1 MIPFWGAHAS
11 RVRSPFL
18 IPRTARS
25 PVDLAKRTGYLF
37 GAMNSKHLLIVSLA
51 LNVVAGFFIFAGV
64 QSMEELPLGQALPAT
79 DAPLGQATAHPQ
91 QVVTNTVVKQM
102 TWETVEASS
111 YLDYIDNLR
120 RIGCPEKTIRD
131 IILADVNKLYKTK
144 RRAASGQKKFEF
156 WKANAMFGMGM
167 DKDNVET
174 MRELNAER
182 DELLKQLGIES
193 SFESEMS
200 LILNPLQQSLGFLPE
215 QKQVAV
221 MKELQGIQSRIA
233 ELSEDGSAD
242 IEMVWKAQRET
253 EESIKGMLSEDE
265 YTGYLLRRSNTA
277 HQLRSQIAGFDPSE
291 EEFRT
296 VFKLKRA
303 FDEEYGEI
311 GINLDLLEEQL
322 KAQKTLN
329 EQIRQ
334 SLGDERY
341 ADYERAQDYQ
351 FQQIHSSLKKADLGT
366 GEAIQVYDMQKVA
379 QDAALQLRGNQTLNE
394 AERRERL
401 RQIRNETES
410 AIQQVVGTEGWEKF
424 NRPSNTRWLQSIS
437 PNEPKPVPTE
447 QPNP

>member
-1 MIPFWGAHAS
+1 
-11 RVRSPFL
+11 
-18 IPRTARS
+18 
-25 PVDLAKRTGYLF
+25 
-37 GAMNSKHLLIVSLA
+37 MNNKHLLIVSLA
-51 LNVVAGFFIFAGV
+51 LIVSVTLNVVGGFFIFAGV

-79 DAPLGQATAHPQ
+79 DSPLGQAAAHPQ
-91 QVVTNTVVKQM
+91 QVVTNTFVTNTVVKQM

-424 NRPSNTRWLQSIS
+424 YRPSNTRWLQSIS

>member
-1 MIPFWGAHAS
+1 
-11 RVRSPFL
+11 
-18 IPRTARS
+18 
-25 PVDLAKRTGYLF
+25 
-37 GAMNSKHLLIVSLA
+37 MNNKHLLIVSLA

-64 QSMEELPLGQALPAT
+64 QSVEELPLGQALPAT
-79 DAPLGQATAHPQ
+79 DSPLGQAAAHPQ

>member
-1 MIPFWGAHAS
+1 
-11 RVRSPFL
+11 
-18 IPRTARS
+18 
-25 PVDLAKRTGYLF
+25 
-37 GAMNSKHLLIVSLA
+37 MNNKHLLIVSLA
-51 LNVVAGFFIFAGV
+51 LIVSVTLNVVGGFFIFAGV
-64 QSMEELPLGQALPAT
+64 QSVEELPLGQALPAT
-79 DAPLGQATAHPQ
+79 DSPLGQAAAHPQ

-253 EESIKGMLSEDE
+253 EESIKGMLSEEE
-265 YTGYLLRRSNTA
+265 YTAYLLRKSNTA

>member
-1 MIPFWGAHAS
+1 
-11 RVRSPFL
+11 
-18 IPRTARS
+18 
-25 PVDLAKRTGYLF
+25 
-37 GAMNSKHLLIVSLA
+37 MNNKHLLIVSLA
-51 LNVVAGFFIFAGV
+51 LIVSVTLNVVGGFFIFAGV
-64 QSMEELPLGQALPAT
+64 QSVEELPLGQALPAT
-79 DAPLGQATAHPQ
+79 DSPLGQAAAHPQ

-120 RIGCPEKTIRD
+120 RIGCPEETIRD
-131 IILADVNKLYKTK
+131 IILADVNKLYKAK
-144 RRAASGQKKFEF
+144 RREAGSQKRFEF

>member
-1 MIPFWGAHAS
+1 
-11 RVRSPFL
+11 
-18 IPRTARS
+18 
-25 PVDLAKRTGYLF
+25 
-37 GAMNSKHLLIVSLA
+37 MNNKHLLIVSLA
-51 LNVVAGFFIFAGV
+51 LIVSVTLNVVGGFFIFAGV
-64 QSMEELPLGQALPAT
+64 QSVEELPLGQALPAT
-79 DAPLGQATAHPQ
+79 DSPLGQAAAHPQ

-120 RIGCPEKTIRD
+120 RIGCPE
-131 IILADVNKLYKTK
+131 NKLYKTK

-379 QDAALQLRGNQTLNE
+379 GKPDA
-394 AERRERL
+394 
-401 RQIRNETES
+401 
-410 AIQQVVGTEGWEKF
+410 
-424 NRPSNTRWLQSIS
+424 
-437 PNEPKPVPTE
+437 
-447 QPNP
+447 

>member
-1 MIPFWGAHAS
+1 
-11 RVRSPFL
+11 
-18 IPRTARS
+18 
-25 PVDLAKRTGYLF
+25 
-37 GAMNSKHLLIVSLA
+37 MNNKHLLIVSLA
-51 LNVVAGFFIFAGV
+51 LIVSVTLNVVGGFFIFAGV
-64 QSMEELPLGQALPAT
+64 QSVEELPLGQALPAT
-79 DAPLGQATAHPQ
+79 DSPLGQAAAHPQ

-379 QDAALQLRGNQTLNE
+379 LDAARQLGENQTLNE

>member
-1 MIPFWGAHAS
+1 
-11 RVRSPFL
+11 
-18 IPRTARS
+18 
-25 PVDLAKRTGYLF
+25 
-37 GAMNSKHLLIVSLA
+37 MNNKHLLIVSLA
-51 LNVVAGFFIFAGV
+51 LIVSVTLNVVGGFFIFAGV
-64 QSMEELPLGQALPAT
+64 QSVEELPLGQALPAT
-79 DAPLGQATAHPQ
+79 DSPLGQAAAHPQ

-167 DKDNVET
+167 DKDNVEP

-182 DELLKQLGIES
+182 DELLKQLVIES

>member
-1 MIPFWGAHAS
+1 
-11 RVRSPFL
+11 
-18 IPRTARS
+18 
-25 PVDLAKRTGYLF
+25 
-37 GAMNSKHLLIVSLA
+37 MNNKHLLIVSLA
-51 LNVVAGFFIFAGV
+51 LIVSVTLNVVGGFFIFAGV
-64 QSMEELPLGQALPAT
+64 QSVEELPLGQALPAT
-79 DAPLGQATAHPQ
+79 DSPLGQAAAHPQ
-91 QVVTNTVVKQM
+91 QVVTTTVVKQM
-102 TWETVEASS
+102 TWDTVEASS

-379 QDAALQLRGNQTLNE
+379 QDAALQLRGDQTLNE

>member
-1 MIPFWGAHAS
+1 
-11 RVRSPFL
+11 
-18 IPRTARS
+18 
-25 PVDLAKRTGYLF
+25 
-37 GAMNSKHLLIVSLA
+37 MNNKHLLIVSLA
-51 LNVVAGFFIFAGV
+51 LIVSVMLNVVGGFFIFAGV
-64 QSMEELPLGQALPAT
+64 QSVEELPLGQALPAT
-79 DAPLGQATAHPQ
+79 DSPLGQAAAHPQ

>member
-1 MIPFWGAHAS
+1 
-11 RVRSPFL
+11 
-18 IPRTARS
+18 
-25 PVDLAKRTGYLF
+25 
-37 GAMNSKHLLIVSLA
+37 MNSKHLLIVSLA

-79 DAPLGQATAHPQ
+79 DSPLGQAAAHPQ

>member
-1 MIPFWGAHAS
+1 
-11 RVRSPFL
+11 
-18 IPRTARS
+18 
-25 PVDLAKRTGYLF
+25 
-37 GAMNSKHLLIVSLA
+37 MNNKHLLIVSLA
-51 LNVVAGFFIFAGV
+51 LIVSVTLNVVGGFFIFAGV
-64 QSMEELPLGQALPAT
+64 QSVEELPLGQALPAT
-79 DAPLGQATAHPQ
+79 DSPLGQAAAHPQ

-291 EEFRT
+291 EEVRT
-296 VFKLKRA
+296 VFKLNRA

>member
-1 MIPFWGAHAS
+1 
-11 RVRSPFL
+11 
-18 IPRTARS
+18 
-25 PVDLAKRTGYLF
+25 
-37 GAMNSKHLLIVSLA
+37 MNNKHLLIVSLA

-64 QSMEELPLGQALPAT
+64 QSVEELPLGQALPAT
-79 DAPLGQATAHPQ
+79 DSPLGQAAAHPQ

-120 RIGCPEKTIRD
+120 RIGCPEETIRD

-144 RRAASGQKKFEF
+144 RREASGQKKLEF

>member
-1 MIPFWGAHAS
+1 
-11 RVRSPFL
+11 
-18 IPRTARS
+18 
-25 PVDLAKRTGYLF
+25 
-37 GAMNSKHLLIVSLA
+37 MNNKHLLIVSLA
-51 LNVVAGFFIFAGV
+51 LIVSVTLNVVGGFFIFAGV
-64 QSMEELPLGQALPAT
+64 QSVEELPLGQALPAT
-79 DAPLGQATAHPQ
+79 DSPLGQAAAHPQ

-401 RQIRNETES
+401 LQIRNETES

>member
-1 MIPFWGAHAS
+1 
-11 RVRSPFL
+11 
-18 IPRTARS
+18 
-25 PVDLAKRTGYLF
+25 
-37 GAMNSKHLLIVSLA
+37 MNNKHLLIVSLA
-51 LNVVAGFFIFAGV
+51 LIVSVTLNVVGGFFIFAGV
-64 QSMEELPLGQALPAT
+64 QSVEELPLGQALPAT
-79 DAPLGQATAHPQ
+79 DSPLGQATAHPQ

>member
-1 MIPFWGAHAS
+1 
-11 RVRSPFL
+11 
-18 IPRTARS
+18 
-25 PVDLAKRTGYLF
+25 
-37 GAMNSKHLLIVSLA
+37 MNNKHLLIVSLA
-51 LNVVAGFFIFAGV
+51 LIVSVTLNVVGGFFIFAGV
-64 QSMEELPLGQALPAT
+64 QSVEELPLGQALPAT
-79 DAPLGQATAHPQ
+79 DSPLGQAAAHPQ

-120 RIGCPEKTIRD
+120 RIGCPEETIRD
-131 IILADVNKLYKTK
+131 IILADVNKLYKAK
-144 RRAASGQKKFEF
+144 RREAGSQKRFEF

-193 SFESEMS
+193 SFESEKS

-410 AIQQVVGTEGWEKF
+410 AIQQVVGTYGGEKF
-424 NRPSNTRWLQSIS
+424 NPQATPVGSRASPPTNQNRCPPSNRTRNHFIDPLK
-437 PNEPKPVPTE
+437 N
-447 QPNP
+447 

>member
-1 MIPFWGAHAS
+1 
-11 RVRSPFL
+11 
-18 IPRTARS
+18 
-25 PVDLAKRTGYLF
+25 
-37 GAMNSKHLLIVSLA
+37 MNNKHLLIVSLA
-51 LNVVAGFFIFAGV
+51 LIVSVTLNVVGGFFIFAGV
-64 QSMEELPLGQALPAT
+64 QSVEELPLGQALPAT
-79 DAPLGQATAHPQ
+79 DAPLGQAAAHPQ

>member
-1 MIPFWGAHAS
+1 
-11 RVRSPFL
+11 
-18 IPRTARS
+18 
-25 PVDLAKRTGYLF
+25 
-37 GAMNSKHLLIVSLA
+37 MNNKHLLIVSLA
-51 LNVVAGFFIFAGV
+51 LIVSVTLNVVGGFFIFAGV

-79 DAPLGQATAHPQ
+79 DSPLGQAAAHPQ

-120 RIGCPEKTIRD
+120 RIGCPEETIRD

>member
-1 MIPFWGAHAS
+1 
-11 RVRSPFL
+11 
-18 IPRTARS
+18 
-25 PVDLAKRTGYLF
+25 
-37 GAMNSKHLLIVSLA
+37 MNNKHLLIVSLA
-51 LNVVAGFFIFAGV
+51 LIVSVTLNVVGGFFIFAGV

-79 DAPLGQATAHPQ
+79 DSPLGQAAAHPQ

>member
-1 MIPFWGAHAS
+1 
-11 RVRSPFL
+11 
-18 IPRTARS
+18 
-25 PVDLAKRTGYLF
+25 
-37 GAMNSKHLLIVSLA
+37 MNNKHLLIVSLA
-51 LNVVAGFFIFAGV
+51 LIVSVTLNVVGGFFIFAGV
-64 QSMEELPLGQALPAT
+64 QSVEELPLGQALPAT
-79 DAPLGQATAHPQ
+79 DSPLGQAAAHPQ

-120 RIGCPEKTIRD
+120 RIGCPEETIRD

-193 SFESEMS
+193 SFESEMP

-277 HQLRSQIAGFDPSE
+277 HQMRSQIAGFDPSE

>member
-1 MIPFWGAHAS
+1 
-11 RVRSPFL
+11 
-18 IPRTARS
+18 
-25 PVDLAKRTGYLF
+25 
-37 GAMNSKHLLIVSLA
+37 MNNKHLLIVSLA
-51 LNVVAGFFIFAGV
+51 LIVSVTLNVVGGFFIFAGV
-64 QSMEELPLGQALPAT
+64 QSVEELPLGQALPAT
-79 DAPLGQATAHPQ
+79 DSPLGLAAAHPQ

>member
-1 MIPFWGAHAS
+1 
-11 RVRSPFL
+11 
-18 IPRTARS
+18 
-25 PVDLAKRTGYLF
+25 
-37 GAMNSKHLLIVSLA
+37 MNNKHLLIVSLA
-51 LNVVAGFFIFAGV
+51 LIVSVTLNVVGGFFIFAGV
-64 QSMEELPLGQALPAT
+64 QSVEELPLGQALPAT
-79 DAPLGQATAHPQ
+79 DSPLGQAAAHPQ

-437 PNEPKPVPTE
+437 PNEPQPVPTE

>member
-1 MIPFWGAHAS
+1 
-11 RVRSPFL
+11 
-18 IPRTARS
+18 
-25 PVDLAKRTGYLF
+25 
-37 GAMNSKHLLIVSLA
+37 MNNKHLLIVSLA
-51 LNVVAGFFIFAGV
+51 LIVSVTLNVVGGFFIFAGV
-64 QSMEELPLGQALPAT
+64 QSVEELPLGQALPAT
-79 DAPLGQATAHPQ
+79 DSPLGQAAAHPQ

-120 RIGCPEKTIRD
+120 RIGCPEETIRD

-144 RRAASGQKKFEF
+144 RREASGQKKFEF

-265 YTGYLLRRSNTA
+265 YTGYLLRKSNTA
-277 HQLRSQIAGFDPSE
+277 HKLRSQIAGFDPSE

>member
-1 MIPFWGAHAS
+1 
-11 RVRSPFL
+11 
-18 IPRTARS
+18 
-25 PVDLAKRTGYLF
+25 
-37 GAMNSKHLLIVSLA
+37 MNNKHLLIVSLA

-64 QSMEELPLGQALPAT
+64 QSVEELPLGQALPAT
-79 DAPLGQATAHPQ
+79 DSPLGQAAAHPQ

-120 RIGCPEKTIRD
+120 RIGCPEETIRD

-144 RRAASGQKKFEF
+144 RREAIGQKKFEY
-156 WKANAMFGMGM
+156 WKSPTKSRVWMG
-167 DKDNVET
+167 KENIEAT
-174 MRELNAER
+174 NELNAER

-193 SFESEMS
+193 SLESEMS

>member
-1 MIPFWGAHAS
+1 
-11 RVRSPFL
+11 
-18 IPRTARS
+18 
-25 PVDLAKRTGYLF
+25 
-37 GAMNSKHLLIVSLA
+37 MNNKHLLIVSLA
-51 LNVVAGFFIFAGV
+51 LIVSVTLNVVGGFFIFAGV
-64 QSMEELPLGQALPAT
+64 QSVEELPLGQALPAT
-79 DAPLGQATAHPQ
+79 DSPLGQAAAHPQ

-193 SFESEMS
+193 SFESEMP

>member
-1 MIPFWGAHAS
+1 
-11 RVRSPFL
+11 
-18 IPRTARS
+18 
-25 PVDLAKRTGYLF
+25 
-37 GAMNSKHLLIVSLA
+37 
-51 LNVVAGFFIFAGV
+51 
-64 QSMEELPLGQALPAT
+64 
-79 DAPLGQATAHPQ
+79 
-91 QVVTNTVVKQM
+91 
-102 TWETVEASS
+102 
-111 YLDYIDNLR
+111 
-120 RIGCPEKTIRD
+120 
-131 IILADVNKLYKTK
+131 
-144 RRAASGQKKFEF
+144 
-156 WKANAMFGMGM
+156 MFGMGM

-351 FQQIHSSLKKADLGT
+351 FQQKTLKRLL
-366 GEAIQVYDMQKVA
+366 MQ
-379 QDAALQLRGNQTLNE
+379 
-394 AERRERL
+394 
-401 RQIRNETES
+401 
-410 AIQQVVGTEGWEKF
+410 F
-424 NRPSNTRWLQSIS
+424 
-437 PNEPKPVPTE
+437 
-447 QPNP
+447 

>member
-1 MIPFWGAHAS
+1 
-11 RVRSPFL
+11 
-18 IPRTARS
+18 
-25 PVDLAKRTGYLF
+25 
-37 GAMNSKHLLIVSLA
+37 MNNKHLLIVSLA
-51 LNVVAGFFIFAGV
+51 LIVSVTLNVVGGFFIFAGV
-64 QSMEELPLGQALPAT
+64 QSVEELPLGQALPAT
-79 DAPLGQATAHPQ
+79 DSPLGQAAAHPQ

-200 LILNPLQQSLGFLPE
+200 LILNPFQQSLGFLPE

>member
-1 MIPFWGAHAS
+1 
-11 RVRSPFL
+11 
-18 IPRTARS
+18 
-25 PVDLAKRTGYLF
+25 
-37 GAMNSKHLLIVSLA
+37 MNNKHLLIVSLA
-51 LNVVAGFFIFAGV
+51 LIVSVTLNVVGGFFIFAGV
-64 QSMEELPLGQALPAT
+64 QSVEELPLGQALPAT
-79 DAPLGQATAHPQ
+79 DSPLGQAAAHPQ

-120 RIGCPEKTIRD
+120 RIGCPEETIRD

-144 RRAASGQKKFEF
+144 RREASGQKKFEF